1 MTSERV
7 EVARMQAEDWPAV
20 REIYEQGIAS
30 GNGTFETAAPDWAA
44 WDGAHLRE
52 CRLVAREGG
61 RVLGWAALTPV
72 SPRAVYRGVADISLY
87 VAAGAR
93 RRGIGRALLERLISE
108 SEAAGIW
115 TLQAGIFPENDA
127 SLALHRACGFR
138 EVGRRERIGRHGDRW
153 RDVML
158 LERRS
163 GVVGA

>member
-1 MTSERV
+1 VTSERV
-7 EVARMQAEDWPAV
+7 EVARMRAEDWPAV

-163 GVVGA
+163 GVAGI